1 MAIIAKYTND
11 ESLKSACERL
21 WDSMTNEKMYVTGG
35 IGGTPEGE
43 AFSYPFHLPNDRMYN
58 ESCAAIGLAFF
69 ARRMLEMSPKNKYAD
84 AMERAIYNTVLGGMA
99 LDGKSFFYVNP
110 MEAYPEGIRHDAQLK
125 HVVLPRQKWFG
136 CACCPPNI
144 NRILNSVAQY
154 AYSENEDTLFMHL
167 YCGADIDTEFS
178 GKKVKVR
185 VISAYPWEEN
195 VQIAFEMKEAV
206 PFTYAVRLPSWCPE
220 TQVLVNGEK
229 ADGEEKDGYLYISR
243 KWENGDRIE
252 CTFPMKA
259 TYYQADT
266 RVRDDIGKAVLMRG
280 PIVYCVEEAD
290 NGKELSLLQVN
301 ASYEPQII
309 DEKWNL
315 AGAEDVVRLRGRGR
329 RILPQEGKLYQPFCG
344 YRYEETDITF
354 VPYYTW
360 CNRGVG
366 EMKVFLPVAG
376 I

>member
-1 MAIIAKYTND
+1 
-11 ESLKSACERL
+11 
-21 WDSMTNEKMYVTGG
+21 
-35 IGGTPEGE
+35 
-43 AFSYPFHLPNDRMYN
+43 
-58 ESCAAIGLAFF
+58 
-69 ARRMLEMSPKNKYAD
+69 
-84 AMERAIYNTVLGGMA
+84 
-99 LDGKSFFYVNP
+99 
-110 MEAYPEGIRHDAQLK
+110 
-125 HVVLPRQKWFG
+125 
-136 CACCPPNI
+136 
-144 NRILNSVAQY
+144 
-154 AYSENEDTLFMHL
+154 MHL
-167 YCGADIDTEFS
+167 RWKRSCLLRMRFVCRAG
-178 GKKVKVR
+178 VR
-185 VISAYPWEEN
+185 
-195 VQIAFEMKEAV
+195 EA
-206 PFTYAVRLPSWCPE
+206 
-220 TQVLVNGEK
+220 QVLVNGKK
-229 ADGEEKDGYLYISR
+229 AGGEEKDGYLYISR

-252 CTFPMKA
+252 CTFPMQA

-354 VPYYTW
+354 IPYYTW

-366 EMKVFLPVAG
+366 EVKVFLPVAG
-376 I
+376 V

>member
-1 MAIIAKYTND
+1 
-11 ESLKSACERL
+11 
-21 WDSMTNEKMYVTGG
+21 MT
-35 IGGTPEGE
+35 
-43 AFSYPFHLPNDRMYN
+43 
-58 ESCAAIGLAFF
+58 
-69 ARRMLEMSPKNKYAD
+69 
-84 AMERAIYNTVLGGMA
+84 
-99 LDGKSFFYVNP
+99 
-110 MEAYPEGIRHDAQLK
+110 
-125 HVVLPRQKWFG
+125 
-136 CACCPPNI
+136 
-144 NRILNSVAQY
+144 
-154 AYSENEDTLFMHL
+154 
-167 YCGADIDTEFS
+167 
-178 GKKVKVR
+178 
-185 VISAYPWEEN
+185 SAYPWEEN
-195 VQIAFEMKEAV
+195 VRIAFEMKEVVA
-206 PFTYAVRLPSWCPE
+206 FTYAIRLPGWCPGTE
-220 TQVLVNGEK
+220 VLVNGEK
-229 ADGEEKDGYLYISR
+229 ACGEEKDGYLYISR

-252 CTFPMKA
+252 CTFPMQA

-354 VPYYTW
+354 IPYYTW

-366 EMKVFLPVAG
+366 EMKVFYRSPVSEKRVRVAWPVLQR
-376 I
+376 